1 MEKFL
6 EGVVDS
12 LDKLYWTYENYI
24 WKNDNCKLD
33 VLVQDKTMSF
43 YLYKDKEVIDEI
55 ILSFDD
61 KEKRIY
67 NYLCV
72 RLLFI
77 LFSNCYI
84 YNKDNEFYNK
94 THKSYLNLIVN
105 EQELLDLFIKI
116 VNMQEDRIVTEN
128 MEMVLDMRENLV
140 KKRYYNQFLIQ
151 FNDRIELSKKL
162 LRRVQ

>member
-6 EGVVDS
+6 EEIVDS
-12 LDKLYWTYENYI
+12 LDKLYWTYENCI

-33 VLVQDKTMSF
+33 VLLQDRTISF
-43 YLYKDKEVIDEI
+43 YLYKDREVIDEI

-61 KEKRIY
+61 KEEGVYK
-67 NYLCV
+67 YLCV

-77 LFSNCYI
+77 LFSNCCI

-94 THKSYLNLIVN
+94 THKPYLNMIVN
-105 EQELLDLFIKI
+105 DQEVLDKFVEI
-116 VNMQEDRIVTEN
+116 VNMQEDMIINEN
-128 MEMVLDMRENLV
+128 MDLVLGMREKLI
-140 KKRYYNQFLIQ
+140 KKRYYNQFISQ
-151 FNDRIELSKKL
+151 FNQRIELSKKL